1 MNFVRPRGSV
11 CMIKSVVTHTR
22 GWVGQKVVI
31 SSLCTFWIIS
41 RWNFTIQT
49 MTYLNK
55 LQKQAKLNV
64 TETSYRNKCYR
75 NVTETSQIKQ
85 SVQSDHLY
93 HRIDFL
99 FDLSKAVPII
109 PIRRND
115 RFDLYWSDVFL
126 LSDIISNFILLLKA
140 HRQVSKKRS
149 LKSIIYVINH
159 ANFQLYRAHPDVVDR
174 SIYDKFTNKQ

>member
-31 SSLCTFWIIS
+31 SSVCTFWIIS

-49 MTYLNK
+49 MTYLTK
-55 LQKQAKLNV
+55 TASHV
-64 TETSYRNKCYR
+64 A
-75 NVTETSQIKQ
+75 ETSQIKQ

-149 LKSIIYVINH
+149 LRSIIYVINH
-159 ANFQLYRAHPDVVDR
+159 ANFQLYRVHPDVVDR

>member
-31 SSLCTFWIIS
+31 SSVCTFWIIS

-49 MTYLNK
+49 MTYLTK
-55 LQKQAKLNV
+55 TA
-64 TETSYRNKCYR
+64 SH
-75 NVTETSQIKQ
+75 VTETSQIKQ